1 MGDENPIRTLG
12 DYSKPSHEGYRNTIE
27 LPKHGQVHRHGEH
40 RIDDLI
46 RITQGSQYFSKID
59 LWSEYHQLRVHEDDI
74 PKSAFRTQYGHIF
87 KSHKALFDKCTS
99 NIHGL
104 DEPSD
109 HVLLKVSPWKG
120 VVRFG
125 KKGKQALDK
134 PKLWDVSLARA
145 NRMVKY
151 VQVTFVRS
159 NIAKSNANKVD
170 TDKQRRVK
178 LFNEGS
184 KVMVFLRKENFP
196 DHFGFHL
203 EDEVEDENSSFL
215 YGDEDTVE
223 ELVEKYME
231 RLDHDKTTRGDL
243 TVRITVFQ
251 SGGQWFDIDEGEN

>member
-1 MGDENPIRTLG
+1 MEFQDL
-12 DYSKPSHEGYRNTIE
+12 
-27 LPKHGQVHRHGEH
+27 LL
-40 RIDDLI
+40 RIAIVSFLSIFDL
-46 RITQGSQYFSKID
+46 
-59 LWSEYHQLRVHEDDI
+59 H
-74 PKSAFRTQYGHIF
+74 
-87 KSHKALFDKCTS
+87 
-99 NIHGL
+99 
-104 DEPSD
+104 
-109 HVLLKVSPWKG
+109 
-120 VVRFG
+120 FG
-125 KKGKQALDK
+125 DK

-170 TDKQRRVK
+170 ADKQRRVK

-243 TVRITVFQ
+243 TVRIVVFQ
-251 SGGQWFDIDEGEN
+251 SGGQGFESDKEKIKPLIAAEVYLR